1 MIFGKKNIYNSKLNI
16 FMERIASMFFH
27 SRTQAHIFHT
37 RVKGPGSFAAHTAL
51 QAYYEGI
58 VPLIDGLVE
67 GYQGQYGLI
76 EYKEVNG
83 VDNDASVENMVKY
96 FDNLCKFLDKER
108 KEPKLQMSWLQN
120 DLDNVASLLYSTK
133 YKLINLQ

>member
-1 MIFGKKNIYNSKLNI
+1 
-16 FMERIASMFFH
+16 MERIASMFFH

-37 RVKGPGSFAAHTAL
+37 RVTGVGSDAAHRAL

-67 GYQGQYGLI
+67 AYQGQYGLI
-76 EYKEVNG
+76 EYKEVSG
-83 VDNDASVENMVKY
+83 VDNDASKENMIKY
-96 FDNLCKFLDKER
+96 FDNLCKFLAKER
-108 KEPKLQMSWLQN
+108 QDEKLQMSWLQN
-120 DLDNVASLLYSTK
+120 DLDNIASLLYSTK

>member
-1 MIFGKKNIYNSKLNI
+1 
-16 FMERIASMFFH
+16 MERIASMFFH

-37 RVKGPGSFAAHTAL
+37 RVKGPGAFAAHTAL

-67 GYQGQYGLI
+67 TYQGQYGLI

-83 VDNDASVENMVKY
+83 IDNDASMENMIKY

-120 DLDNVASLLYSTK
+120 DLDNIASLLYSTK

>member
-1 MIFGKKNIYNSKLNI
+1 
-16 FMERIASMFFH
+16 MERIASMFFH

-37 RVKGPGSFAAHTAL
+37 RVNGEGSFAAHNAL
-51 QAYYEGI
+51 QAYYEAI

-67 GYQGQYGLI
+67 TYQGQYGLI
-76 EYKEVNG
+76 EYKEVSG
-83 VDNDASVENMVKY
+83 VDNDASKENMIKY

-108 KEPKLQMSWLQN
+108 KDSKLQMSWLQN